1 MRLLV
6 LTPAREE
13 PRFAAI
19 ASTWLER
26 LKAVLGPAGV
36 DAEARPW
43 TELGDLDGFDG
54 VTPLLAW
61 GYHQAPAQWDGLLA
75 ALAEPGPPVVNGV
88 AALVWNTRKTYLA
101 KLEAAGAPVV
111 PTLFVETATRAAID
125 EAHARFGDQ
134 IIVKP
139 QVSGGSFAT
148 LRLVRGEDAFDP
160 GVGPQGAAM
169 LQPFMPAVAREG
181 ELSLLYFDGAFSHAV
196 AKVAPP
202 GDFRVQSQHGGVYRA
217 ITPEADA
224 RAVAERVLAAAGR
237 SLTYARVDLIRDPQG
252 ELRLMEL
259 EAIEPDLYL
268 EHAPDGGA
276 AFARAMLWALD

>member
-13 PRFAAI
+13 PRFAAV
-19 ASTWLER
+19 ASTWLDR
-26 LKAVLGPAGV
+26 LNAVLGPAGV

-43 TELGDLDGFDG
+43 TELGELDGFDG
-54 VTPLLAW
+54 ITPLLAW
-61 GYHQAPAQWDGLLA
+61 GYHQAPAQWIQLLA
-75 ALAEPGPPVVNGV
+75 RLARAGPPVVNGV
-88 AALVWNTRKTYLA
+88 DALVWNTRKTYLA
-101 KLEAAGAPVV
+101 ELEAAGASVV
-111 PTLFVETATRAAID
+111 PTLFVETATQAAIA
-125 EAHARFGDQ
+125 EAHDRFGDE
-134 IIVKP
+134 IILKP

-148 LRLVRGEDAFDP
+148 LRLVRGGAYDAEA
-160 GVGPQGAAM
+160 GPSGPAM

-196 AKVAPP
+196 AKVAPT
-202 GDFRVQSQHGGVYRA
+202 GDFRVQSQHGGIYRA
-217 ITPEADA
+217 ITPELDA
-224 RAVAERVLAAAGR
+224 REVAEQVLRAAGR

-252 ELRLMEL
+252 QLRLMEL